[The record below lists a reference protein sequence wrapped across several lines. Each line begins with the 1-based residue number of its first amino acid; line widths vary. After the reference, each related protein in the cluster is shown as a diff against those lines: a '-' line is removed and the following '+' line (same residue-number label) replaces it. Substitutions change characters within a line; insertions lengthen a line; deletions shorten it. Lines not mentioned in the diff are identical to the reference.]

1 MDSSVDRDQVYRA
14 ERENQCLRPYVQKEA
29 ILPKLGDCRPLDLE
43 AFVTCSD
50 GERDKR
56 NGLEQER
63 EFFDHELSIQ
73 GVVRSVGF
81 NQSAVRWDPSEF
93 LASSGYYLC

>member
-1 MDSSVDRDQVYRA
+1 MDRDQVYRA

-29 ILPKLGDCRPLDLE
+29 ILAKLGDCRPLDLE

-56 NGLEQER
+56 NGLEQESVANGDIGYR
-63 EFFDHELSIQ
+63 
-73 GVVRSVGF
+73 VSVGI
-81 NQSAVRWDPSEF
+81 R
-93 LASSGYYLC
+93 L